1 MSLDIGDEPSA
12 DFCVRFSRLRADRRA
27 FTRSLS
33 TWERHKHQTR
43 RRAAV
48 TQKGFKLST
57 SNDNGLVFPAR
68 DAVLPDRPCPVLP
81 RHWTS
86 PLAAFVH
93 RARSTPDKLLV
104 KDSNGDQGTNGEV
117 LTAAVAL
124 AVSLIDKLPDSDFVG
139 ILLPPSKP
147 ALVLNIAVTLLGKI
161 PINLNYSSGDGPINS
176 ALAQTGCWTVFSSK
190 KVMEKG
196 GFKINA
202 DVQYLEDI
210 AQKVGDLEKGIA
222 WTLTKVLPT
231 RMWSL
236 FLPGMSKGLDDTASI
251 MFTSGSTGEPKGVQL
266 TNSNL
271 LYNIA
276 QLAEH
281 AKVGDEKVLGCLPY
295 FHSYGFGVTLWAGL
309 VLGWEL
315 YPHHN
320 PLDARGI
327 CEFIHANGITAMA
340 TTPTFMRNYLK
351 RGSAEQFKS
360 VKLLMMGSEK
370 LKPELARDVREKLGK
385 EPLEGYG
392 CTETSPL
399 LSSCNSFDVA
409 SPAGG
414 TVRGTREGSV
424 GQMVPGSAIAVVDP
438 TTNEILPRGRQ
449 NEGRIFVNGPQIMK
463 GYYGKPR
470 ETANCLQNGW
480 YFTGDIGAVDEDGF
494 VYLTD
499 RESRFAKVGPEMV
512 PLIKVE
518 AELRKLAGVD
528 ELSIAVCAIPDA
540 AKGEK
545 LVVLY
550 TDDKVVPAEL
560 TRTLTASGMHA
571 LWIPK
576 VGDFHKVEGPFAQTA
591 SGKLDLK
598 AIKKMAVELDTRNS

>member
-1 MSLDIGDEPSA
+1 MS
-12 DFCVRFSRLRADRRA
+12 
-27 FTRSLS
+27 T
-33 TWERHKHQTR
+33 T
-43 RRAAV
+43 
-48 TQKGFKLST
+48 
-57 SNDNGLVFPAR
+57 NDNGLVFPAR
-68 DAVLPDRPCPVLP
+68 DAVLPDRPCPKLP
-81 RHWTS
+81 SHWTS
-86 PLAAFVH
+86 PLAAFVV
-93 RARSTPDKLLV
+93 RARNNPKKLLV
-104 KDSNGDQGTNGEV
+104 KDSTGESGTNEEV
-117 LTAAVAL
+117 LLAATAL
-124 AVSLIDKLPDSDFVG
+124 ACTIFDEVRDSAFVG
-139 ILLPPSKP
+139 ILLPPSKHS
-147 ALVLNIAVTLLGKI
+147 LVLNIAVSLLGKI

-176 ALAQTGCWTVFSSK
+176 AIVQTGLMTVFTSK
-190 KVMEKG
+190 RVMEKG
-196 GFKINA
+196 GFKIA
-202 DVQYLEDI
+202 ARVLYLEDI
-210 AQKVGDLEKGIA
+210 AGQVSDGAKGVA
-222 WTLTKVLPT
+222 WLLNRVIPT
-231 RMWSL
+231 FAWKFFM
-236 FLPGMSKGLDDTASI
+236 PGMSKGLDDTASI

-276 QLAEH
+276 QLAAH
-281 AKVGDEKVLGCLPY
+281 ARVGEEKVLGCLPY

-327 CEFIHANGITAMA
+327 CEFIAENGITAMA

-351 RGSAEQFKS
+351 RGKKEQFAS
-360 VKLLMMGSEK
+360 LKLLMMGSEK
-370 LKPELARDVREKLGK
+370 LKPELARDIREQLGK

-392 CTETSPL
+392 CTETSPV
-399 LSSCNSFDVA
+399 LSSCINLDVTSPTGA
-409 SPAGG
+409 S
-414 TVRGTREGSV
+414 VSGTREGSV
-424 GQMVPGSAIAVVDP
+424 GQMVPGSAVAVLDP
-438 TTNEILPRGRQ
+438 TTNAILPRGRKH
-449 NEGRIFVNGPQIMK
+449 EGRIFVNGPQIMK

-494 VYLTD
+494 LYLTD

-512 PLIKVE
+512 PIIKVE
-518 AELRKLAGVD
+518 AELRTLAGVD

-550 TDDKVVPAEL
+550 TDDRVKPSEL
-560 TRTLTASGMHA
+560 TRALTASGMHT

-576 VGDFHKVEGPFAQTA
+576 VSDFHKVTGPFAQTA

-598 AIKKMAVELDTRNS
+598 AIKKIAVDMDAAQG

>member
-1 MSLDIGDEPSA
+1 MS
-12 DFCVRFSRLRADRRA
+12 
-27 FTRSLS
+27 T
-33 TWERHKHQTR
+33 TT
-43 RRAAV
+43 
-48 TQKGFKLST
+48 
-57 SNDNGLVFPAR
+57 DNGLVFPAR
-68 DAVLPDRPCPVLP
+68 DAVLPDRPCPALP
-81 RHWTS
+81 AHWTS
-86 PLAAFVH
+86 PLAAFVT
-93 RARSTPDKLLV
+93 RARQNPQKLLV
-104 KDSNGDQGTNGEV
+104 KDSSGESATNGEA
-117 LTAAVAL
+117 LLAASAL
-124 AVSLIDKLPDSDFVG
+124 ACTILEDLDGSDFVG
-139 ILLPPSKP
+139 ILLPPSKHS
-147 ALVLNIAVTLLGKI
+147 LILNIAITLLGKI

-176 ALAQTGCWTVFSSK
+176 AIAQTGLTTVYTSK
-190 KVMEKG
+190 RVIDKG
-196 GFKINA
+196 GFKIA
-202 DVQYLEDI
+202 ARVVHLEDV
-210 AQKVGDLEKGIA
+210 AQQIPDAAKAVA
-222 WTLTKVLPT
+222 WALNKLAPT
-231 RMWSL
+231 SFWK
-236 FLPGMSKGLDDTASI
+236 FVFPGMGKGLDDTASI

-327 CEFIHANGITAMA
+327 CEFIAENGITAMA

-351 RGSAEQFKS
+351 RGKKEQFES

-370 LKPELARDVREKLGK
+370 LKPELARDIRVQLGK

-399 LSSCNSFDVA
+399 LSSCNSFDVQ
-409 SPAGG
+409 SPTGAI
-414 TVRGTREGSV
+414 VRGTREGSV

-438 TTNEILPRGRQ
+438 ATNAILPRGRK

-512 PLIKVE
+512 PIIRVE
-518 AELRKLAGVD
+518 AELRTLAGVD
-528 ELSIAVCAIPDA
+528 ELSIAVCAIPDV

-550 TDDKVVPAEL
+550 TDDKVNPTEL
-560 TRTLTASGMHA
+560 TKALTASGMHA

-576 VGDFHKVEGPFAQTA
+576 AGDFYKVTGPFAQTA

-598 AIKKMAVELDTRNS
+598 AIKKIAVELDAAKGGADKSAGGETQPA

>member
-1 MSLDIGDEPSA
+1 M
-12 DFCVRFSRLRADRRA
+12 
-27 FTRSLS
+27 
-33 TWERHKHQTR
+33 
-43 RRAAV
+43 
-48 TQKGFKLST
+48 ST
-57 SNDNGLVFPAR
+57 SSDNGLVFPAR
-68 DAVLPDRPCPVLP
+68 DAVLPDRPCPTLP
-81 RHWTS
+81 KHWTS
-86 PLAAFVH
+86 PLAAFVA
-93 RARSTPDKLLV
+93 RARKNPKKLLV
-104 KDSNGDQGTNGEV
+104 KDSAGEAATNSEA
-117 LTAAVAL
+117 LIAAISL
-124 AVSLIDKLPDSDFVG
+124 ACGINEHVEGSEFVG
-139 ILLPPSKP
+139 ILLPPSKS
-147 ALVLNIAVTLLGKI
+147 ALVLNLAVTLLGKI

-176 ALAQTGCWTVFSSK
+176 AIAQTGLRTVFSTK
-190 KVMEKG
+190 KVLDKG
-196 GFKINA
+196 GFKIQAQVVNIEDTA
-202 DVQYLEDI
+202 QAIPDI
-210 AQKVGDLEKGIA
+210 AKQFAWFLVKIA
-222 WTLTKVLPT
+222 PT
-231 RMWSL
+231 SL
-236 FLPGMSKGLDDTASI
+236 WKIFLPGMEKGLDDTASI

-266 TNSNL
+266 TNANL

-327 CEFIHANGITAMA
+327 CEFIAENGITAMA

-351 RGSAEQFKS
+351 RGNKDQFAT

-370 LKPELARDVREKLGK
+370 LKPELARDVREQLGK

-409 SPAGG
+409 SPTGAI
-414 TVRGTREGSV
+414 VKGTRDGSV

-438 TTNEILPRGRQ
+438 TTNAILPRGRA

-463 GYYGKPR
+463 GYFNKPK

-512 PLIKVE
+512 PLIRVE
-518 AELRKLAGVD
+518 AELRTLAGVD

-550 TDDKVVPAEL
+550 TDDKVNPSEL
-560 TRTLTASGMHA
+560 TKALTASGMHA

-576 VGDFHKVEGPFAQTA
+576 VNDFHKVAGPFAQTA

-598 AIKKMAVELDTRNS
+598 AIKKIAVELEAARA

>member
-1 MSLDIGDEPSA
+1 MS
-12 DFCVRFSRLRADRRA
+12 
-27 FTRSLS
+27 T
-33 TWERHKHQTR
+33 T
-43 RRAAV
+43 
-48 TQKGFKLST
+48 
-57 SNDNGLVFPAR
+57 NDNGLVFPAR
-68 DAVLPDRPCPVLP
+68 DAVLPDRPCPTLP
-81 RHWTS
+81 AHWTS
-86 PLAAFVH
+86 PLAAFVT
-93 RARSTPDKLLV
+93 RARKNPGKLLV
-104 KDSNGDQGTNGEV
+104 KDSSGESATNGEA
-117 LTAAVAL
+117 LLAATAL
-124 AVSLIDKLPDSDFVG
+124 ACTIIDEVRDSEFVG
-139 ILLPPSKP
+139 ILLPPSKH
-147 ALVLNIAVTLLGKI
+147 ALILNIAVTLLGKI

-176 ALAQTGCWTVFSSK
+176 AIAQTGLRTVYTSK
-190 KVMEKG
+190 RVMEKG
-196 GFKINA
+196 GFKIAARVVN
-202 DVQYLEDI
+202 LEDV
-210 AQKVGDLEKGIA
+210 AGEVSDGAKTIA
-222 WTLTKVLPT
+222 WILNKVAPT
-231 RMWSL
+231 STWKY
-236 FLPGMSKGLDDTASI
+236 FLPGMAKGLDDTASI

-266 TNSNL
+266 TNANL

-281 AKVGDEKVLGCLPY
+281 AKVSDEKVLGCLPY

-327 CEFIHANGITAMA
+327 CEFIAENGITAMA

-351 RGSAEQFKS
+351 RGKKEQFAS

-370 LKPELARDVREKLGK
+370 LKPELARDIREQLGK

-409 SPAGG
+409 SPTGA

-438 TTNEILPRGRQ
+438 TTNAILPRGRK

-470 ETANCLQNGW
+470 ETSNCLQNGW

-512 PLIKVE
+512 PIIRVE
-518 AELRKLAGVD
+518 AELRTLAGVD

-550 TDDKVVPAEL
+550 TDDKVKPSEL
-560 TRTLTASGMHA
+560 TKALTASGMHA

-576 VGDFHKVEGPFAQTA
+576 AGDFHKVTGPFAQTA

-598 AIKKMAVELDTRNS
+598 AIKKVALELDAAKNADKTTDTNQTDAAKGDTTQA